1 MSKTLRKAIMKR
13 SKLQNT
19 CNKKRSFENRKSY
32 RRQHNICSK
41 SFFETLSINEITGKQ
56 LSHFSLTNVRPPTT
70 LF

>member
-41 SFFETLSINEITGKQ
+41 SFFETLSINEITGK
-56 LSHFSLTNVRPPTT
+56 
-70 LF
+70 